1 MEDED
6 LLYVVLEPPADLAR
20 WTYDCRRTW
29 KRVWRPDIPPALG
42 GMGPLSAPLD
52 PRICASRLEQLC
64 ALQPPA
70 FTRFLELR
78 QFPGHP
84 FVYLPPTAARELDA
98 FAARLAAAGF
108 SMHDNPFGHI
118 HHFGVAFFEPEADE
132 CVRLALSTS
141 DIPAGVYGL
150 ISSSY
155 TSFPTTG
162 LAASGAGAVQALR
175 PPSNRVCSTRQAYRT
190 NLSTTPR
197 TRLRVRH
204 RALRLG
210 DIPPGH
216 ARRS

>member
-52 PRICASRLEQLC
+52 PRICVSRLEQLC
-64 ALQPPA
+64 ALQPPVS
-70 FTRFLELR
+70 TRFLELR

-141 DIPAGVYGL
+141 DIPAGVYRFDFVQLYQLSDHGARSL
-150 ISSSY
+150 WRGRC
-155 TSFPTTG
+155 TG
-162 LAASGAGAVQALR
+162 VEAAV
-175 PPSNRVCSTRQAYRT
+175 
-190 NLSTTPR
+190 
-197 TRLRVRH
+197 
-204 RALRLG
+204 
-210 DIPPGH
+210 
-216 ARRS
+216 